1 MPKPS
6 GHKHPSRTQELETLL
21 ELITGNIRD
30 VVMICNADG
39 NAEYVTPSIE
49 RMLGYAPESW
59 LGRPIWE
66 FIHPEETVGASILL
80 KRGNNKM
87 LEVRALH
94 AAGHYAWLEVTPKTM
109 GERLVLA
116 VRDVTEHR
124 DYEAEIAQLLNYDVL
139 TGLPNRWAL
148 QAQAGPTLDTA
159 LKLEQSWLVLH
170 LDIERFKAV
179 NDTFG
184 HDAGDALLA
193 SLANRLSECARSGDV
208 LARLG
213 GDEFAL
219 LYQTDMRNLDMLLKR
234 IRETLSEPMPL
245 GAALYQPQIRV
256 GVAVF
261 PEHGHEIL
269 ELLKAA
275 DIALAEAKSQN
286 VSHRVYDPNSNP
298 YHPER
303 FAIEHRLREG
313 ISKRELVAH
322 YQSIFDLRTKQ
333 TVGFEALVRW
343 QRQGRLIP
351 PGDFIPVA
359 EQTRLVGALDRA
371 VIEMGLQQMAR
382 WKTDGFEPE
391 VSFNLSA
398 QSLSILAD
406 LTWLTDLI
414 AEHGLDP
421 RNMVFELT
429 ESAMLENRALTQ
441 RVLGSLRSIGSG
453 VAIDDFGSGYA
464 SLAYLRHL
472 PVTRLKLDR
481 TLTAHIGSGNR
492 EEKLLLSAMQ
502 LGQNLG
508 LEVLAEGVETPEQV
522 HWLEAHRC
530 DMVQGF
536 LFGHPRSAGDLMM
549 QQYHDK
555 PVEKKVVALNH
566 DAALIHITPSS
577 V

>member
-1 MPKPS
+1 
-6 GHKHPSRTQELETLL
+6 
-21 ELITGNIRD
+21 
-30 VVMICNADG
+30 
-39 NAEYVTPSIE
+39 
-49 RMLGYAPESW
+49 
-59 LGRPIWE
+59 
-66 FIHPEETVGASILL
+66 
-80 KRGNNKM
+80 
-87 LEVRALH
+87 
-94 AAGHYAWLEVTPKTM
+94 
-109 GERLVLA
+109 
-116 VRDVTEHR
+116 
-124 DYEAEIAQLLNYDVL
+124 
-139 TGLPNRWAL
+139 
-148 QAQAGPTLDTA
+148 
-159 LKLEQSWLVLH
+159 
-170 LDIERFKAV
+170 
-179 NDTFG
+179 
-184 HDAGDALLA
+184 
-193 SLANRLSECARSGDV
+193 
-208 LARLG
+208 
-213 GDEFAL
+213 
-219 LYQTDMRNLDMLLKR
+219 
-234 IRETLSEPMPL
+234 MPL

-256 GVAVF
+256 GVAIF

-275 DIALAEAKSQN
+275 DIALAEAKRQN
-286 VSHRVYDPNSNP
+286 VSHRIYDPSSNP
-298 YHPER
+298 YHPEH

-371 VIEMGLQQMAR
+371 VIEMGLQQMGR
-382 WKTDGFEPE
+382 WKTEGFEPE
-391 VSFNLSA
+391 VSFNMSA
-398 QSLSILAD
+398 QSLSIMAD
-406 LTWLTDLI
+406 FTWLTDLI

-441 RVLGSLRSIGSG
+441 RVLGSLRNIGAG

-530 DMVQGF
+530 DLVQGF

-549 QQYHDK
+549 QQYVDK
-555 PVEKKVVALNH
+555 PLEKKVVTVNP
-566 DAALIHITPSS
+566 DATLLHTVPPSA
-577 V
+577 